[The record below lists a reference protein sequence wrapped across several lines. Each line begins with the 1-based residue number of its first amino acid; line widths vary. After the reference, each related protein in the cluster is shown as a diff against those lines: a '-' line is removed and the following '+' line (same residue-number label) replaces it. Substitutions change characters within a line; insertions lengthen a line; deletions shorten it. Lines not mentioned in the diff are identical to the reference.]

1 MGADPFTAPL
11 MVASTLI
18 SGQQQSKAAKKAAG
32 AQTQAADQ
40 AAQAQREALQQY
52 RLATEPFRFAGQQA
66 LNPLLARLG
75 IGAINV
81 PQRPSFD
88 FMTGLPAAQQD
99 KRRAEIEER
108 IRQLR
113 EMRG

>member
-1 MGADPFTAPL
+1 MAISATTGL
-11 MVASTLI
+11 LLGGTLL
-18 SGQQQSKAAKKAAG
+18 SAQQQRRAAKDAARAG
-32 AQTQAADQ
+32 TQAADQ
-40 AAQAQREALQQY
+40 AAQVQREALQQY

-99 KRRAEIEER
+99 NRRAEIEER

-113 EMRG
+113 ELRGG